1 MRRMRWRVIIGTA
14 AVLALGGAI
23 CPFGPTTRAQV
34 TPPPATTVPASRPA
48 TGPTT
53 APADLT
59 TPKGALRAF
68 ATALHDGDAR
78 ELRRAVATTNKSEDR
93 MLVAMADWAAA
104 LLRLH
109 DVTAKAFGD
118 DGAARFTG
126 DNDAQ
131 YAQSLA
137 RIDAADV
144 AVAGDKAAVRYPGE
158 AEPQYELARVGGE
171 WKVPM
176 AQFSHGADAA
186 ALDRRIV
193 ESRAQTQIILELVG
207 EIEAGKYRTAESASD
222 AWRGKIMQ
230 ALGLRTPTTGA
241 ATKPGA

>member
-1 MRRMRWRVIIGTA
+1 MRRRVIIGA
-14 AVLALGGAI
+14 AAFLAVGGALRP
-23 CPFGPTTRAQV
+23 CAPPAARAQ
-34 TPPPATTVPASRPA
+34 PAP
-48 TGPTT
+48 PTT
-53 APADLT
+53 APATAPATRPATAPATAPADLA

-68 ATALHDGDAR
+68 AAALHDGDAGQ
-78 ELRRAVATTNKSEDR
+78 LRRAVATTNKSEDR
-93 MLVAMADWAAA
+93 MLGALADWAAA
-104 LLRLH
+104 LTRLH
-109 DVTAKAFGD
+109 DTTARTFGD
-118 DGAARFTG
+118 GGAARFTG

-137 RIDAADV
+137 RIDAAEVVVD
-144 AVAGDKAAVRYPGE
+144 GNKAQVRYPGD
-158 AEPQYELARVGGE
+158 AEPQYELTRVGGE
-171 WKVPM
+171 WRVPM

-186 ALDRRIV
+186 ALDRRIA

-241 ATKPGA
+241 TTKPGA